1 MFKKKILLIFVSL
14 IFFYS
19 CSDVKKGM
27 GLEKEVPN
35 EFLIEKKEPLS
46 LPPDYKMLPP
56 DSKIKSISEQ
66 KSEDSLDSII
76 NKNLKIQK
84 TSEKSTQ
91 SDTSD
96 IEKNVLKQ
104 IK

>member
-1 MFKKKILLIFVSL
+1 MFKKKILLILASL
-14 IFFYS
+14 LFFYS
-19 CSDVKKGM
+19 CSNVKKGM
-27 GLEKEVPN
+27 GFEKDVPN

-56 DSKIKSISEQ
+56 DSKIQSINEQ

-91 SDTSD
+91 SNSSD